1 MEKFHTISRRDRN
14 RKIVASS
21 LLYSVLYRNFPVQSM
36 KIKCNFQCYFDWIGC
51 EFNCSCC
58 CCSRMVAL
66 IGFHIIP
73 IRFQLKW
80 EIFIIDKRAV
90 DRFRSGVDTC
100 SPINTR
106 LQCLGT
112 YLAFIYGLVSV
123 ALKVALI
130 DKFSLINTQPH
141 IFHFLPI
148 WPQLRRVDDPFL
160 CIAGSVSLCY

>member
-1 MEKFHTISRRDRN
+1 MKKFHTISRRDRN
-14 RKIVASS
+14 RKIVALS

-36 KIKCNFQCYFDWIGC
+36 KMKCNFPCYYDWIGC
-51 EFNCSCC
+51 EFNCSC

-73 IRFQLKW
+73 IRFELKW

-100 SPINTR
+100 SR
-106 LQCLGT
+106 LECLGT

-160 CIAGSVSLCY
+160 CIAGSVSLCYW